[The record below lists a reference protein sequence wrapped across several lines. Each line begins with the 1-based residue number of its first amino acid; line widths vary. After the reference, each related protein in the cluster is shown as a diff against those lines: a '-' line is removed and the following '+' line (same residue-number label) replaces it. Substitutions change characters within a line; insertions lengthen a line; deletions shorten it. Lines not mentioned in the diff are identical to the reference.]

1 MHATNHNDIRNNSN
15 RTVDFLNLKTINLLH
30 KEEIAEAVERVTTSG
45 WFIRGEA
52 TRTFETQYAR
62 FIGTDHCV
70 GCGNGLDALTLLFMA
85 YKEMGLMADGDEV
98 IVPANTYIAS
108 ILAVTRCRLK
118 PVLVEPDIQTLQ
130 IDPQKI
136 EDALTPRTRAVLIVH
151 LYGKSA
157 YTPQIGTICRMH
169 DLQLVED
176 NAQAHGCCFGGKR
189 TGSFGDGAHSFY
201 PTKNLGA
208 LGDGGA
214 ITTDNQ
220 SLADLC
226 RQLANYGQTEKY
238 HHLHKGM
245 NTRLDEIQ
253 AAILRTRL
261 KSLDKENTHRQ
272 SIARQYMDCISHP
285 DIRMPYKGV
294 FPQDSVWHI
303 FPIYSPRRNELQRY
317 LAHHNIDTLIHYPVP
332 PHLQP
337 AFQEYSHL
345 SFPCTEQICQ
355 EELSLPL
362 NPLMTNQETE
372 YVIQTINRFPC

>member
-1 MHATNHNDIRNNSN
+1 MKIPYMDLKKT
-15 RTVDFLNLKTINLLH
+15 TLNYQPAIS
-30 KEEIAEAVERVTTSG
+30 EAIQRVLDSG
-45 WFIRGEA
+45 WYILGEEGKAFEKEFA
-52 TRTFETQYAR
+52 TYCGCRHC
-62 FIGTDHCV
+62 IGT
-70 GCGNGLDALTLLFMA
+70 GNGLDALTVLLTA
-85 YKEMGLMADGDEV
+85 CRILYHWDEMTQV
-98 IVPANTYIAS
+98 IVPAHTFIATVES
-108 ILAVTRCRLK
+108 IVRSGLTPILCDVDADDSL
-118 PVLVEPDIQTLQ
+118 
-130 IDPQKI
+130 IDPQQVESCI
-136 EDALTPRTRAVLIVH
+136 SPRTRAIVCVH
-151 LYGKSA
+151 LYGKIAPITSLN
-157 YTPQIGTICRMH
+157 TIAQKNG
-169 DLQLVED
+169 LLLLED
-176 NAQAHGCCFGGKR
+176 AAQAHGAIHPSGNKAGHL
-189 TGSFGDGAHSFY
+189 GHGAAFSFY

-303 FPIYSPRRNELQRY
+303 FPIYSPRRNELQKY

-362 NPLMTNQETE
+362 NPLMTNQETD
-372 YVIQTINRFPC
+372 YIIQTINRFPC

>member
-151 LYGKSA
+151 LYGKCA
-157 YTPQIGTICRMH
+157 YTPEIGNICRKH
-169 DLQLVED
+169 NLQLVED

-208 LGDGGA
+208 LGDAGA
-214 ITTDNQ
+214 ITTDNAQ
-220 SLADLC
+220 LADMVRALG
-226 RQLANYGQTEKY
+226 NYGSNRKY
-238 HHLHKGM
+238 VFNHCGI
-245 NTRLDEIQ
+245 NSRLDEIQ
-253 AAILRTRL
+253 AAVLSVKLQYIDRENAQRMANARFYYDHISNPKIQLLPRTFL
-261 KSLDKENTHRQ
+261 QNN
-272 SIARQYMDCISHP
+272 
-285 DIRMPYKGV
+285 V
-294 FPQDSVWHI
+294 FHI
-303 FPIYSPRRNELQRY
+303 FPVLCERRDELKLHLQDRG
-317 LAHHNIDTLIHYPVP
+317 ISTDVHYPIP
-332 PHLQP
+332 PHQQLCYKQW
-337 AFQEYSHL
+337 AS
-345 SFPCTEQICQ
+345 
-355 EELSLPL
+355 LSLPITERIHKNILSLPINQTLSQEDLTYVAEAL
-362 NPLMTNQETE
+362 NE
-372 YVIQTINRFPC
+372 F

>member
-1 MHATNHNDIRNNSN
+1 MHASNHNDIRNNGN

-151 LYGKSA
+151 LYGKCA
-157 YTPQIGTICRMH
+157 YTP
-169 DLQLVED
+169 
-176 NAQAHGCCFGGKR
+176 
-189 TGSFGDGAHSFY
+189 
-201 PTKNLGA
+201 
-208 LGDGGA
+208 
-214 ITTDNQ
+214 
-220 SLADLC
+220 
-226 RQLANYGQTEKY
+226 
-238 HHLHKGM
+238 
-245 NTRLDEIQ
+245 
-253 AAILRTRL
+253 
-261 KSLDKENTHRQ
+261 
-272 SIARQYMDCISHP
+272 
-285 DIRMPYKGV
+285 
-294 FPQDSVWHI
+294 
-303 FPIYSPRRNELQRY
+303 
-317 LAHHNIDTLIHYPVP
+317 
-332 PHLQP
+332 
-337 AFQEYSHL
+337 
-345 SFPCTEQICQ
+345 
-355 EELSLPL
+355 
-362 NPLMTNQETE
+362 
-372 YVIQTINRFPC
+372 

>member
-1 MHATNHNDIRNNSN
+1 MHATDHNDIRNKSN

-130 IDPQKI
+130 IDQQKI

-151 LYGKSA
+151 LYGKCA
-157 YTPQIGTICRMH
+157 YTPEIGNICRVH
-169 DLQLVED
+169 NLQLVED

-208 LGDGGA
+208 LGDAGA
-214 ITTDNQ
+214 ITTDNAQ
-220 SLADLC
+220 LADMVRALG
-226 RQLANYGQTEKY
+226 NYGSSRKY
-238 HHLHKGM
+238 VFNHCGI
-245 NTRLDEIQ
+245 NSRLDEIQ
-253 AAILRTRL
+253 AAVLSVKLQYIDR
-261 KSLDKENTHRQ
+261 ENAQRMANARFYYDHISNPKIQLLPQ
-272 SIARQYMDCISHP
+272 SFLQNN
-285 DIRMPYKGV
+285 V
-294 FPQDSVWHI
+294 FHI
-303 FPIYSPRRNELQRY
+303 FPVLCERRDELKQHLQDRG
-317 LAHHNIDTLIHYPVP
+317 ISTDVHYPIP
-332 PHLQP
+332 PHQQLCYKQW
-337 AFQEYSHL
+337 AS
-345 SFPCTEQICQ
+345 
-355 EELSLPL
+355 LSLPI
-362 NPLMTNQETE
+362 TE
-372 YVIQTINRFPC
+372 RIHLSLIHI